1 MDQEQQE
8 ERTGTKK
15 PGDFSFEQVSPAGS
29 DNLNQFPGHLAADAR
44 LAARTLTAMFI
55 FGVFLS
61 VIILG
66 AWLLVN
72 GVIGILF
79 VLSGAFSVA
88 QTLLFLLLGNLFLA
102 VILWLVIIQLSG
114 NLTFNEIFQ
123 AVRTLPPQKSDSPQL

>member
-1 MDQEQQE
+1 MVQEQQE
-8 ERTGTKK
+8 GRTAHGTKK
-15 PGDFSFEQVSPAGS
+15 PGDFSFEQASPAGS
-29 DNLNQFPGHLAADAR
+29 GNLNQFPGHLAADAR

-66 AWLLVN
+66 AWLLGN

-79 VLSGAFSVA
+79 ILSGAFSVA

-114 NLTFNEIFQ
+114 NLTFN
-123 AVRTLPPQKSDSPQL
+123 